1 MASVQLRE
9 FTSGAEMMA
18 HYAQLRAKR
27 LAVVAPVTAPVEKP
41 IQMPTIKPW
50 ELSRLRKFRRS
61 IIELQPDES
70 FPHPPLGPRSPGYEI
85 TVSDVLQAVC
95 REFDMKRIDLMS
107 ARRTANIVLP
117 RQVVMYLAK
126 TLTPFSLPHI
136 GRRLGGKDHTTV
148 LHAVR
153 KIEKRRQTDTVLN
166 CKLLA
171 LEAELRPPPPITDD
185 PNQLALPL
193 AGEAG

>member
-1 MASVQLRE
+1 MALKE
-9 FTSGAEMMA
+9 FTSGAEMKA
-18 HYAQLRAKR
+18 HYAALKAKR
-27 LAVVAPVTAPVEKP
+27 LAVVEPVTAPVEKP
-41 IQMPTIKPW
+41 VQMPTIKPW
-50 ELSRLRKFRRS
+50 ELSRLRKFRRAV
-61 IIELQPDES
+61 IHLRDDKS
-70 FPHPPLGPRSPGYEI
+70 FPHPPPRPRQPDYQI
-85 TVSDVLQAVC
+85 TVADVLEAVC
-95 REFDMKRIDLMS
+95 RAFNMKRIDLMS

-171 LEAELRPPPPITDD
+171 LELELNPPPVPADD

-193 AGEAG
+193 AGEE